1 MNISCAVK
9 EKSVRNANNI
19 SYEQFQQCFAEVET
33 ELWNKINRL
42 YSLSFIS
49 SVAFLSL
56 ILFITLLS
64 SILSPLRQR
73 INLMY
78 FVFVLLIVQFLN

>member
-33 ELWNKINRL
+33 EL
-42 YSLSFIS
+42 
-49 SVAFLSL
+49 
-56 ILFITLLS
+56 
-64 SILSPLRQR
+64 
-73 INLMY
+73 
-78 FVFVLLIVQFLN
+78 